1 MSTVIPARH
10 DFQEKVRRP
19 VPRSFCKWWAK
30 GHQDPAL
37 TAETKWRG
45 MPHFLSPPNPGLPPD
60 RQKVGLQS
68 HTYWLC
74 DLEHVACLRWA
85 SGSSPEK

>member
-1 MSTVIPARH
+1 MSTVTSARH

-19 VPRSFCKWWAK
+19 APRSFYKRWAE

-37 TAETKWRG
+37 TAETQWRG
-45 MPHFLSPPNPGLPPD
+45 TPRFLSPPNPGLPPD
-60 RQKVGLQS
+60 RQEVGLPS
-68 HTYWLC
+68 HTSWLC
-74 DLEHVACLRWA
+74 DLGRLACLRWA